1 MELERTTEGD
11 LILTLEDGEAEELGD
26 NVIENARKLP
36 RTVLDMGYLVR
47 QGRYALRD
55 HFRQP
60 PHAFDSEA
68 PKQPSVEE

>member
-1 MELERTTEGD
+1 MELERTDQGD
-11 LILTLEDGEAEELGD
+11 LVLTLEDNEAEELGD
-26 NVIENARKLP
+26 NIIENAHKLP

-55 HFRQP
+55 NFRQP

-68 PKQPSVEE
+68 PKQPSVEG